1 MTTSPLS
8 MPHAGLEAARA
19 RPDETGGP
27 ACEAVPV
34 DLVVIGAGQAG
45 LSAGYHLRRR
55 GFVPALG
62 AEEETTSRGEDD
74 VSRPEGVGAEDMT
87 SRAGDDVS
95 RSHGAGTYVILD
107 AEDGPG
113 GAWRHRWRSLRM
125 ATVNNIYDLPGMAQP
140 EVDPQ
145 APSVDVLPAYF
156 ADYERTLHLGV
167 LRPVKVREVRRA
179 NDDPYGRLLV
189 ASDAGTFA
197 ARAVINATGTW
208 TKPFWPYYPGQ
219 ESFRGRQLHVADY
232 VSAQE
237 FAGRHVVVVGG
248 GISAVQL
255 LEEISHVAKT
265 TWVTRREPVWRDE
278 DFDPEA
284 GRRAVALVEERVRQG
299 LPPLSVVSVTGL
311 IWRPELRAA
320 AERGVL
326 DRHPMFTR
334 IEPDGVRM
342 ADGSFQP
349 ADVILWAT
357 GFRAALDHLRPLH
370 LRGRGGG
377 ITMDGTQV
385 ADEPRLHLI
394 GYGPSSST
402 VGANR
407 AGREA
412 VTRIL
417 THLRSGDDGGSAVGP
432 DAAGASQ
439 GDGRNARART
449 LVGAGVER

>member
-1 MTTSPLS
+1 MTTPSAP
-8 MPHAGLEAARA
+8 
-19 RPDETGGP
+19 
-27 ACEAVPV
+27 AVPADTAV
-34 DLVVIGAGQAG
+34 PADVVVIGAGQAG
-45 LSAGYHLRRR
+45 LSAGYHLRRL
-55 GFVPALG
+55 GLVPALDG
-62 AEEETTSRGEDD
+62 GEH
-74 VSRPEGVGAEDMT
+74 E
-87 SRAGDDVS
+87 
-95 RSHGAGTYVILD
+95 GAGTYVILD
-107 AEDGPG
+107 AEPGPG

-125 ATVNNIYDLPGMAQP
+125 ATVNGIYDLPGMPQP
-140 EVDPQ
+140 EIDPCE
-145 APSVDVLPAYF
+145 PSVDVLPAYF
-156 ADYERTLHLGV
+156 GDYEQRLELGV
-167 LRPVKVREVRRA
+167 LRPVRVASVQRVD
-179 NDDPYGRLLV
+179 DDPSGRLLV

-208 TKPFWPYYPGQ
+208 TKPFWPVYPGQ
-219 ESFRGRQLHVADY
+219 ATFRGRQLHVADY
-232 VSAQE
+232 VRGEE
-237 FAGRHVVVVGG
+237 FAGQHVVVVGG

-255 LEEISHVAKT
+255 LEEISHVATT

-284 GRRAVALVEERVRQG
+284 GRQAVARVEERVRQG
-299 LPPLSVVSVTGL
+299 LAPLSVVSVTGL

-342 ADGSFQP
+342 ADGSLQR

-370 LRGRGGG
+370 LRGHGGG

-385 ADEPRLHLI
+385 AGEPRLHLI

-412 VTRIL
+412 VVRIL
-417 THLRSGDDGGSAVGP
+417 DHLSAVDGGHH
-432 DAAGASQ
+432 AA
-439 GDGRNARART
+439 DGRSASDGGHRATDRGPAT
-449 LVGAGVER
+449 AGRRDQADPRAGRLVGAAVER